1 MALDVAGLR
10 ADFPVLERTVNG
22 RPLVFLD
29 SAASSQKPR
38 QVVEAM
44 GDYYYRHHANVHRG
58 AHVLS
63 VEATA
68 MYEEA
73 RAEVAAF
80 VGAADPRG
88 LVFVRNTTEA
98 INLVAA
104 SWGRENLGPGDEV
117 VVTVA
122 EHHANIVPWQMV
134 AAERGAVVKPVGL
147 SERGVVDMDALRAA
161 VGPRT
166 KLVAVF
172 HVSNVLGTVNPVA
185 EAAELAHRSGAL
197 LLVDGAQ
204 AAPHLPVD
212 VTALDCDFYAFSAHK
227 MLGPTGIGALWARP
241 ELLEGMPPFMGGGEM
256 ISRVTFEGTTY
267 TPPPKRFEAGTPSI
281 AEAVGFAAAV
291 RYLKSVGLE
300 SVRVHD
306 ESLVARAVE
315 GLLAIPGVSLVGP
328 AEGRVGLVTF
338 VVDGVHAHDVATA
351 LDLEGVAVRAGQ
363 HCAQP
368 LHRHLGL
375 AASAR
380 ASFYLYNEASEV
392 DAFLEALRRVVAHF
406 GAVA

>member
-1 MALDVAGLR
+1 MTLDAGSLR
-10 ADFPVLERTVNG
+10 ADFPVLEREVNG
-22 RPLVFLD
+22 RRLVYLD

-44 GDYYYRHHANVHRG
+44 SEYYFRHHANVHRG

-63 VEATA
+63 VEATSL
-68 MYEEA
+68 YEEA
-73 RAEVAAF
+73 RAEVASF
-80 VGAADPRG
+80 VGADPAG
-88 LVFVRNTTEA
+88 LVFVRNATEA

-104 SWGRENLGPGDEV
+104 SWGRANLGPGDEV

-122 EHHANIVPWQMV
+122 EHHANVVPWQIV
-134 AAERGAVVKPVGL
+134 AAERGAALRPVGL
-147 SERGVVDMDALRAA
+147 DQQGRVDMDALRAA

-172 HVSNVLGTVNPVA
+172 HVSNVLGTANPVA
-185 EAAELAHRSGAL
+185 EVAAVAHAAGAL

-212 VTALDCDFYAFSAHK
+212 VSALGCDFYAFSAHK

-241 ELLEGMPPFMGGGEM
+241 ELLEAMPPYMGGGEM
-256 ISRVTFEGTTY
+256 ISRVSFEGTTY
-267 TPPPKRFEAGTPSI
+267 APPPKRFEAGTPSI

-291 RYLKSVGLE
+291 RYLRGLGME
-300 SVRVHD
+300 AVRRHD
-306 ESLVARAVE
+306 EALVARAVE
-315 GLLAIPGVSLVGP
+315 GLRGLPGVTLVGP
-328 AEGRVGLVTF
+328 GEGRVGLVTF

-368 LHRHLGL
+368 LHQALGI
-375 AASAR
+375 AASTR
-380 ASFYLYNEASEV
+380 ASFYVYNELAEV
-392 DAFLEALRRVVAHF
+392 DAFVSALERVVEHF
-406 GAVA
+406 AAFA